1 MSKSGEY
8 SLAIKIAGKV
18 DASLS
23 KALGKTQSMLSKVGG
38 AMGTMA
44 KVGGAALTAATGA
57 AAAFAKSSVD
67 AGMQFDAAMSQV
79 AATMGTTVDQIGD
92 LRQFAMDM
100 GSKTAFSATEAAE
113 ALNYMA
119 LAGYDAQTSMA
130 MLPNVLNLAAAGGI
144 DLAAASNMI
153 TDAQSALG
161 LTLEETSIMVDQM
174 ARTSS
179 KTNTSVEQLG
189 EAILT
194 VGGTAQYMAGGTA
207 ELNSVL
213 GVLAD
218 NGIKGGEGGTHLRN
232 MLLKLSSPTKDATKL
247 LDRLGVQIFDAEGN
261 MRSFTEIFPEL
272 NAAMANFTDEERLA
286 AMSTLFNSRDIASAT
301 ALLSTSTDRWAE
313 LGAEIGNAQG
323 AAEAMANTQ
332 LDNLSGDI
340 TLFKSALEGAQIT
353 LSDQLSPSLREF
365 VQFGTNGI
373 SEITTAFQDGGLSGA
388 MEAFGGVLSDGIG
401 MIVEQLPGFVDAG
414 MQLLGALGS
423 GLIDNLPSILD
434 AGMTVLNALVNA
446 WLQAQP
452 AIFDAAVQIVSMLLE
467 GFVKEF
473 PQIAASA
480 MDAIM
485 ALAESIAEAA
495 PELLPQIAAAIVM
508 VCQEIVQNLPLLLDA
523 VLMVIKGIAQGLLDC
538 LPVLLD
544 ALPDLIT
551 GICDFVVAAIPEII
565 DVVVQIALAIVDAL
579 PQVIDALVAALPT
592 IITAIINGV
601 LGAIPQLIQA
611 VIQIVMALVKAL
623 PQIIQTLVAALPT
636 IITAIIEALMA
647 AIPEI
652 VQAGIDLLTALIQA
666 LPEIITTI
674 VQALPDIILGIIN
687 ALIENIPLIIETGVK
702 LFVALVENLPA
713 IIAGIVQAIP
723 QIISA
728 IFQAFGSLGSGL
740 WSIFSDAWE
749 GVKSIF
755 ENPGEFFSGVWEGIK
770 GAFGAV
776 ADWFGGIFTDAWTAV
791 KNVFCT
797 GGEIFMGIVDGILD
811 GFKAVVNAIIDGIN
825 AVIAVPFD
833 GINWALKKIHD
844 VSIIGIKP
852 FTWIKTLEVPQIP
865 HLAKGGVVDQSTLL
879 EAGEAG
885 PEAIIPLAQLWKQ
898 LETFLTATI
907 GSLAKELLQGLS
919 GGGENGMEPVP
930 AGGPAFTIMYQPQY
944 HFGDGAAPSKD
955 DLVDAERMSQEEFDR
970 KLRRW
975 MKDHDRKDF

>member
-23 KALGKTQSMLSKVGG
+23 KALGKTQSMLSKVGS

-67 AGMQFDAAMSQV
+67 AGMQFDSAMSQV
-79 AATMGTTVDQIGD
+79 AATMGTTVDQISD
-92 LRQFAMDM
+92 LRQFAMEM

-144 DLAAASNMI
+144 DLAAASDMI

-161 LTLEETSIMVDQM
+161 LTLEETSVMVDQM
-174 ARTSS
+174 FCLIHH
-179 KTNTSVEQLG
+179 TSVEQLG

-247 LDRLGVQIFDAEGN
+247 LDRLGVQVFDAEGN

-272 NAAMANFTDEERLA
+272 NAAMANFTDQERLD

-332 LDNLSGDI
+332 LDNLAGDI

-365 VQFGTNGI
+365 VQFGTNGL
-373 SEITTAFQDGGLSGA
+373 SEITAAFQEGGLDGA
-388 MEAFGGVLSDGIG
+388 MEAFGGILSDGIG

-423 GLIDNLPSILD
+423 GLIDNLPALLD
-434 AGMTVLNALVNA
+434 AGMTIVNTLVNS

-452 AIFDAAVQIVSMLLE
+452 ALFDAAVEIASMLLD
-467 GFVKEF
+467 GFMAEF
-473 PQIAASA
+473 PQIAAAA

-485 ALAESIAEAA
+485 ALAQSLAEAA
-495 PELLPQIAAAIVM
+495 PELLPQVAAAIVLI
-508 VCQEIVQNLPLLLDA
+508 CQELVQNLPLLLDA
-523 VLMVIKGIAQGLLDC
+523 VLTVIEGIAQGLLDC

-551 GICDFVVAAIPEII
+551 GLCDFVVAAIPEII

-592 IITAIINGV
+592 IITAVINGV
-601 LGAIPQLIQA
+601 LGAIPQLIRA
-611 VIQIVMALVKAL
+611 VIQIVMALVGAL

-636 IITAIIEALMA
+636 IITAIIEALLG

-674 VQALPDIILGIIN
+674 VQALPDIILGIVN
-687 ALIENIPLIIETGVK
+687 ALIENIPLIVETGVQ
-702 LFVALVENLPA
+702 LFVALVQNLPA

-740 WSIFSDAWE
+740 WSIFSEAWE
-749 GVKSIF
+749 SVKSIF
-755 ENPGEFFSGVWEGIK
+755 ANPGEFFSGVWEGIK

-776 ADWFGGIFTDAWTAV
+776 ADWFGGVFTDAWEAV

-825 AVIAVPFD
+825 AVIAVPFN
-833 GINWALKKIHD
+833 GINWALGKIRD
-844 VSIIGIKP
+844 VSIVGITP
-852 FTWIKTLEVPQIP
+852 FSWIKLLDIPQIP
-865 HLAKGGVVDQSTLL
+865 HLAKGGVVDQSTIL

-955 DLVDAERMSQEEFDR
+955 DLVDAERLSQEEFDR
-970 KLRRW
+970 KLRKW